1 MDPRVFRA
9 LCRVL
14 FLLPSR
20 CTLEDWS
27 KLHVEGVL
35 DRAAP
40 RPLPNAK
47 GIDYLEGRVVLLHLR
62 STPFDIDPRSR
73 KLPIFF
79 FFFFFFSSILHSRT
93 KQILLRI
100 SRRCFSLAF
109 ETALFL
115 IKSCSAIR
123 LSRDRTPPRR
133 FRGFGF
139 SDSLCSPPISA
150 VSKRIRLYSTFPAGR
165 VFFALPLCLS
175 FSPPFSTLLHGSRIP
190 SSQPRPDIRTKMTG

>member
-79 FFFFFFSSILHSRT
+79 FFSFPSILHSRT

-100 SRRCFSLAF
+100 SRRGFSLAF

-123 LSRDRTPPRR
+123 LSRIAIARR
-133 FRGFGF
+133 RVAFEASDLAIPFVARQFRPSQRGYVSTLRSRLAEYF
-139 SDSLCSPPISA
+139 SL
-150 VSKRIRLYSTFPAGR
+150 
-165 VFFALPLCLS
+165 
-175 FSPPFSTLLHGSRIP
+175 SPPFSTLLHGSRIP